1 MTVGAGGRAGAL
13 PLLRMRSVLEVLGV
27 LEVRGV
33 LVVGVGV
40 AVSADGK
47 RNPSFPQLSGPGE
60 EELAGLCGDGLAV
73 SGLTC
78 PAVVDPLRRP
88 ASAGAAAD
96 PGVKPVTVPPV
107 GVAGAATE

>member
-1 MTVGAGGRAGAL
+1 M
-13 PLLRMRSVLEVLGV
+13 
-27 LEVRGV
+27 
-33 LVVGVGV
+33 LVVGGGV

-60 EELAGLCGDGLAV
+60 EELAGLCWDWLAV
-73 SGLTC
+73 RGVTC
-78 PAVVDPLRRP
+78 PAVGDPLGRP

-96 PGVKPVTVPPV
+96 PAAPPVTVPPV